1 MGLGLGLGFGLG
13 LGLGFGFRFWFG
25 FGLTIGELLRAHVAE
40 SGALPAA
47 RRGLAS
53 APIDE
58 AEVEQR
64 PVG

>member
-1 MGLGLGLGFGLG
+1 MGLGLGFGLG
-13 LGLGFGFRFWFG
+13 LGLGLGFGFGFG

-47 RRGLAS
+47 RCGLAS
-53 APIDE
+53 APIDK